1 MSHISLIANM
11 LYALTLLN
19 IFCKFELP
27 EGLGKGGGEGRGL
40 SREPEE
46 SVTNGTT
53 DSWQVL
59 PLKIYKSSVT

>member
-1 MSHISLIANM
+1 MCHPPNM
-11 LYALTLLN
+11 VN

-27 EGLGKGGGEGRGL
+27 RGVGKGGGREGRGVSLL
-40 SREPEE
+40 SQEPEE

-59 PLKIYKSSVT
+59 PLEIYKSNVT

>member
-1 MSHISLIANM
+1 M
-11 LYALTLLN
+11 LYRLTLLN

-27 EGLGKGGGEGRGL
+27 RGVGKGREL

-59 PLKIYKSSVT
+59 PLKIYKSNVT